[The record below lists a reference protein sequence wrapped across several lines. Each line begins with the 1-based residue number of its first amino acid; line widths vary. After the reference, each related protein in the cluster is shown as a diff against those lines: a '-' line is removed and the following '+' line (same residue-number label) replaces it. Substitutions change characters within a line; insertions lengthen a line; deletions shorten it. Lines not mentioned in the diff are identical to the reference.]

1 MRHWPHARAQAALA
15 ATLCLAALPG
25 HAAEPAAGRQKAQA
39 CAVCHGALGLSVT
52 PDAPNLA
59 GQPALYVA
67 TQLRAY
73 RSGKR
78 AHEVMAV
85 MAKPLS
91 DDDIREL
98 ADWYAS
104 LVVEVKAPP

>member
-1 MRHWPHARAQAALA
+1 VRQRLRGRAHAALA
-15 ATLCLAALPG
+15 ALLCLAALPG
-25 HAAEPAAGRQKAQA
+25 RAAEPAAGRQKAQA
-39 CAVCHGALGLSVT
+39 CAVCHGALGLSAT

-78 AHEVMAV
+78 VHEVMSV